1 MPIYEYHCPECD
13 NLFEEWCQRVDDQK
27 SKPCPK
33 CGKTAQ
39 RIMSQT
45 SFALKGDGWYVTEYG
60 SKKGINES
68 SESNASQGDKTSGD
82 SSASADSSAASTA
95 SSPSST
101 AGTGSSQS
109 SQAPAAKTTSSTAPT
124 PSTPAP

>member
-60 SKKGINES
+60 SKKGIKES
-68 SESNASQGDKTSGD
+68 SESSAPQGDKVASD
-82 SSASADSSAASTA
+82 ASAT

-101 AGTGSSQS
+101 ADTGSNQS
-109 SQAPAAKTTSSTAPT
+109 SQAPAAKTTSSTASA
-124 PSTPAP
+124 PSSPAS